1 MSGPPPRGN
10 GGALKAPARH
20 PIPQGRHRM
29 DYQADILISNDDG
42 IHAPGLAALK
52 DALAPLGSV
61 LVVAPDVE
69 KSAFGHGITMMTP
82 LRAAEVHRGGKF
94 FGLSVTGTPADCVKL
109 ALQTLMPRLPKL
121 VVSGINLGPNTGTN
135 VLYSGTVAAAR
146 EGTIFNVPS
155 IAASL
160 RSFQKDADFS
170 LAAAFARRLAE
181 WLLAHPLPSGVLL
194 NLNVPAEPRE
204 KIQGVKATRLARYR
218 YRDRYEVRKD
228 PRGRTYYWLAGED
241 AEVLEAAPDLDAV
254 ALEAGFVSVTPLGYA
269 LTSDE
274 SLSVLTSLPGLK

>member
-1 MSGPPPRGN
+1 
-10 GGALKAPARH
+10 
-20 PIPQGRHRM
+20 M

-42 IHAPGLAALK
+42 IHAPGIAALAA
-52 DALAPLGSV
+52 ALSTLGSV

-82 LRAAEVHRGGKF
+82 LRMAEVQKGGAF

-109 ALQTLMPRLPKL
+109 ALQTLMPRLPRL

-155 IAASL
+155 LASSL

-170 LAAAFARRLAE
+170 LAAEYTRRLAE
-181 WLLAHPLPSGVLL
+181 WMLNHPLPAGVLL
-194 NLNVPAEPRE
+194 NLNVPALPAAQIR
-204 KIQGVKATRLARYR
+204 GVQATRLARYR
-218 YRDRYEVRKD
+218 YRDRYDVRQD

-241 AEVLEAAPDLDAV
+241 AEVLNPTPDQDAV
-254 ALEAGFVSVTPLGYA
+254 ALEAGYVSVTPLGYD
-269 LTSDE
+269 LTSPDG
-274 SLSVLTSLPGLK
+274 LKALNQALPGVV